1 MNRQPKTLLREKYN
15 FLEFLYNM
23 EKFVMQGKEEIYKEE
38 IIKAKREIRKIHN
51 KDNKLR
57 AENQNKHIVKDYGM
71 NGWIEKEIFTN
82 TTAEKVTAYAEENWM
97 ECKPSIY
104 DCTGQLFTSWF
115 EVFEVEDKIILYTEY
130 SFDF

>member
-23 EKFVMQGKEEIYKEE
+23 EKFVMQGKEESYKEE

-57 AENQNKHIVKDYGM
+57 AENQNKHIVKDYGID
-71 NGWIEKEIFTN
+71 GWIEKEIFTN
-82 TTAEKVTAYAEENWM
+82 TTAEKVTAYAEENLM
-97 ECKPSIY
+97 ECKPSMY
-104 DCTGQLFTSWF
+104 DCTGQVFTSWF
-115 EVFEVEDKIILYTEY
+115 EVFEVEDKIILYTKY
-130 SFDF
+130 SFDV